1 MITSST
7 ASPHMMSPDVALGLV
22 NSGQRV
28 YIGGGCGVP
37 TALLEALVARAPE
50 LHHVEIIHMLTAGD
64 DPTAAPE
71 HSDAFRHNALFIGS
85 NVRRAVHEGRAD
97 FTPVFLSEIPRL
109 FRSGVLPLDVAMIQV
124 APPDDHGFCSLGVEV
139 GCTLTAAQ
147 LARTVIAE
155 INTRMPRTLGDSF
168 IHCSRI
174 SACIETDRPL
184 CETHMDTDNPIAER
198 IGQRIAELIPDGAT
212 VQLGIGAIP
221 NAVLRSLG
229 NKRHLGIH
237 SELCSDGIIDL
248 VEAGVIDGEA
258 KSIHRGKL
266 VAGFML
272 GTRRLFD
279 WVHNNAMVELHPTE
293 YVNDPF
299 VIARHRQMVAINS
312 ALQVDLT
319 GQVCADSLGPQLY
332 SGAGGQVDFIRG
344 AARAEAGQPIIALP
358 AAAKGETISRI
369 VPMLDPGS
377 GVVTSRYDVHTIVT
391 EYGVAQL
398 YGQTLAQ
405 RARALIAIAHPAFR
419 ESLTDAARKLHY
431 I

>member
-1 MITSST
+1 
-7 ASPHMMSPDVALGLV
+7 MSPDAALALV
-22 NSGQRV
+22 HSGQRV

-37 TALLEALVARAPE
+37 TALLEALLARAPE
-50 LHHVEIIHMLTAGD
+50 LHNVEIIHILTAGD
-64 DPTAAPE
+64 DPTTAPE
-71 HSDAFRHNALFIGS
+71 YDHAFRHNALFIGP
-85 NVRRAVHEGRAD
+85 NVRQAVREGRAD
-97 FTPVFLSEIPRL
+97 FTPVFLSEVPRL
-109 FRSGVLPLDVAMIQV
+109 FRSGVLPIDVALIQV

-174 SACIETDRPL
+174 NACIETDRPL
-184 CETHMDTDNPIAER
+184 CEVSMGIDNPIAER

-212 VQLGIGAIP
+212 LQLGIGAIP

-237 SELCSDGIIDL
+237 SELFSDGIIDL
-248 VEAGVIDGEA
+248 VESGVIDGEA

-266 VAGFML
+266 VAGFVL
-272 GTRRLFD
+272 GSRRLFD
-279 WVHNNAMVELHPTE
+279 WVDNNAMVELHPTE

-312 ALQVDLT
+312 ALQVDLS
-319 GQVCADSLGPQLY
+319 GQVCADSLGAQLY

-344 AARAEAGQPIIALP
+344 ASRAEGGQPIIALP
-358 AAAKGETISRI
+358 ATAKGETLSRI
-369 VPMLDPGS
+369 VPTLDPGS

-405 RARALIAIAHPAFR
+405 RARALIGIAHPAFR
-419 ESLTDAARKLHY
+419 EHLTDAARQLHY
-431 I
+431 L